1 VPLLLLLLGLFTSRA
16 RASSSRPPNL
26 FFRDVKYV
34 VEVVIT
40 FAIFFS
46 PVFYEVSMFGRWAD
60 VLMLNPLAPLREGL
74 AAAVVHHQAPRL
86 GWLAYSA
93 GVTLLLS
100 AVAPIVFVR
109 LEPRFAE
116 SI

>member
-1 VPLLLLLLGLFTSRA
+1 MHLTSVSLRRIPPSEEHRFPFSVPAVANLGTLELTTPVTMLVGENGSGKSTLL
-16 RASSSRPPNL
+16 
-26 FFRDVKYV
+26 
-34 VEVVIT
+34 
-40 FAIFFS
+40 
-46 PVFYEVSMFGRWAD
+46 
-60 VLMLNPLAPLREGL
+60 EGL

-93 GVTLLLS
+93 GVTLLL
-100 AVAPIVFVR
+100 AIVAPIVFVR